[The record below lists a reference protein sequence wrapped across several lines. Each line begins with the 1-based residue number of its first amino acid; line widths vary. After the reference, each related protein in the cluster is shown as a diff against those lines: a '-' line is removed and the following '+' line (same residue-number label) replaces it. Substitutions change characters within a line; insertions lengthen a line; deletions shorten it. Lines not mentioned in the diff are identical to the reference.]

1 MTEFTLK
8 LPQSSGRLITTSGAL
23 LELCKHLAAAK
34 VFAFDTEF
42 ISECSYRPLLCLM
55 QVATDERAE
64 LIDPLALADL
74 GPLWELLADPTIE
87 KVCYAGDQDLAI
99 AWQLGRKK
107 PQNVFDCQIG
117 AGLVGIGYQEAYWRL
132 VEIVAGVKL
141 AKAHT
146 YSDWS
151 RRPLSK
157 SQLKYALDDVLYL
170 PEIHR
175 MLRGRMETLGHMAWM
190 REACGDV
197 CAKAATDPDPEMIF
211 AGIKG
216 AAKLRTQQLAVLRE
230 LVILREQ
237 MACQEDKPA
246 RVMLKDEVLMDLAVA
261 GPETEAQLSRIRS
274 LPGSKTATYGAEIV
288 RAVKRGKALPP
299 EQQPY
304 LTPPAEDS
312 TETKRLSELMYA
324 SSQVICL
331 GQSVSPKLVM
341 SQAEIQGLA
350 RLISEGQDLSGHTLM
365 SGWVGECLGEPL
377 IDFVRGKTGLAL
389 NVKQGRM
396 HAEFEASS

>member
-1 MTEFTLK
+1 MKKTTLK
-8 LPQSSGRLITTSGAL
+8 LPRASEGMINTSGAL

-42 ISECSYRPLLCLM
+42 ISESSYRPLLCLM

-74 GPLWELLADPTIE
+74 GPLWKLFADPTIQ
-87 KVCYAGDQDLAI
+87 KVCHAGDQDLAI
-99 AWQLGRKK
+99 AWQMGREK
-107 PQNVFDCQIG
+107 PRNVFDCQIG

-132 VEIVAGVKL
+132 VEMVAGVKL
-141 AKAHT
+141 GKTCT

-151 RRPLSK
+151 RRPLSQ
-157 SQLKYALDDVLYL
+157 SQLKYAFDDVRYL

-175 MLRGRMETLGHMAWM
+175 MLRGRMESLGHMVWM
-190 REACGDV
+190 REACDEL
-197 CAKAATDPDPEMIF
+197 CARAATDPEPKTIL

-216 AAKLRTQQLAVLRE
+216 AAKLKPPQLAVLRE

-246 RVMLKDEVLMDLAVA
+246 RVTLKDEVLMDLAVA

-274 LPGSKTATYGAEIV
+274 LPRGKTAAYGAEIV
-288 RAVKRGKALPP
+288 RAVERGKALPP
-299 EQQPY
+299 EQRPH
-304 LTPPAEDS
+304 LPPPAEDS

-350 RLISEGQDLSGHTLM
+350 RLISEGQDVSGHALM

>member
-1 MTEFTLK
+1 MTKANLK
-8 LPQSSGRLITTSGAL
+8 LPQSSGRLINTPGAL

-42 ISECSYRPLLCLM
+42 ISESSYRPLLCLM

-74 GPLWELLADPTIE
+74 GPLWDLLADPAVE

-99 AWQLGRKK
+99 AWQMGRKK
-107 PQNVFDCQIG
+107 PRNVFDCQIG

-151 RRPLSK
+151 RRPLSG

-175 MLRGRMETLGHMAWM
+175 MLRGLMGTLGHTAWM
-190 REACGDV
+190 REACDDL
-197 CAKAATDPDPEMIF
+197 CARAATDPDPETIF

-216 AAKLRTQQLAVLRE
+216 AAKLRAQQLAVLRE

-237 MACQEDKPA
+237 MASQEDKPA

-261 GPETEAQLSRIRS
+261 GPETEAQLARIRS
-274 LPGSKTATYGAEIV
+274 LPRAKAARYGAEIV
-288 RAVKRGKALPP
+288 RAVQRGKALPP

-304 LTPPAEDS
+304 LPPPGEDS

-341 SQAEIQGLA
+341 SQAEVQGLA
-350 RLISEGQDLSGHTLM
+350 RLISEGQDVSGHALM

-377 IDFVRGKTGLAL
+377 IDFVRGKTELAL